1 MTVNRSHFERSYSEF
16 PAWTCPTCEQGHLVL
31 DKASFQN
38 VETGPS
44 KKAHDHPAWDVEW
57 IENRFAGILICNFA
71 NCGELV
77 AIGGSV
83 TVEEQYEQ
91 DYDGEIRQIYVDTF
105 EPRFIFPAPPLVRL
119 IQETPIAVKAKLVE
133 AAGLVWQNSEASAN
147 QVRQAVESLMDC
159 QKVIKT
165 EMQKGKRARLS
176 LHRRIK
182 IFEKSDPAN
191 AEILL
196 AIKWLG
202 NTGSHLGKLSRKDVF
217 DAFDMIE
224 LVLTNLY
231 SQSAKQIQ
239 RKAKAINKAKGPAT
253 P

>member
-1 MTVNRSHFERSYSEF
+1 MTVNRNHFDISYSKF

-31 DKASFQN
+31 DETSLKK

-44 KKAHDHPAWDVEW
+44 KKAQDHPAWDVEW
-57 IENRFAGILICNFA
+57 IESRFVGLLICNFV
-71 NCGELV
+71 NCAELV

-83 TVEEQYEQ
+83 TVEEQYDQ
-91 DYDGEIRQIYVDTF
+91 DYDGVVSQTYVDTF
-105 EPRFIFPAPPLVRL
+105 EPRFLFPAPPLVRL
-119 IQETPIAVKAKLVE
+119 IQETPKVVKEKLVE

-159 QKVIKT
+159 QKIKKT
-165 EMQKGKRARLS
+165 EIQRGKRVRLS

-182 IFEKSDPAN
+182 IFERTDPIN
-191 AEILL
+191 GEILL

-217 DAFDMIE
+217 DAFDMME

-231 SQSAKQIQ
+231 SQAAKQIQ